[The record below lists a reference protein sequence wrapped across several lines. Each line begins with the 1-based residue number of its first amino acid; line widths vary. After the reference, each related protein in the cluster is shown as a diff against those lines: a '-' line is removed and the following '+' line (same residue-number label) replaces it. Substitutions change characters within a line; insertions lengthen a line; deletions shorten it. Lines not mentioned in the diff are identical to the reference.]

1 MNLVLPLLGLGAE
14 QQRLREAF
22 RKRESL
28 LITGPAG
35 AGKTALIDTA
45 IAEEAN
51 GPEIVR
57 IHYSANLHRL
67 LVDLARSLLAAK
79 HKALWNRVKPGGDVA
94 KWLSEQTSIH
104 LKGLLW
110 TSLEADP
117 LTIVLDGIHGASFP
131 MYRFFQRLY
140 FAPGM
145 ALIAAARDTE
155 TLGVLA
161 RLFWDPRKTLH
172 IRPLSH
178 ADSERLF
185 AHAAKRYNLEQFHLD
200 EFREKVLDTA
210 QGNPGQIIEMCK
222 LASNPLYVSGT
233 HIKFAPLRI
242 DVLMRFFPSAGAH
255 RWK

>member
-1 MNLVLPLLGLGAE
+1 MDLPFPLLGLGGE
-14 QQRLREAF
+14 QRRLRDAF

-35 AGKTALIDTA
+35 AGKTALIHAA
-45 IAEEAN
+45 IANRTNARD
-51 GPEIVR
+51 IVR

-67 LVDLARSLLAAK
+67 LVDLTRSLLAAK
-79 HKALWNRVKPGGDVA
+79 HKVLRNRARPGPDVER
-94 KWLSEQTSIH
+94 WLSEQTSIH

-117 LTIVLDGIHGASFP
+117 LTIVLDGIDGASFP

-145 ALIAAARDTE
+145 AIIAAGRDTG

-161 RLFWDPRKTLH
+161 RLFWDPRKTLP
-172 IRPLSH
+172 IRPLNSVD
-178 ADSERLF
+178 AEQLF
-185 AHAAKRYNLEQFHLD
+185 ALAAKRYNLEQFDLD
-200 EFREKVLDTA
+200 EFRKKVLDSA
-210 QGNPGQIIEMCK
+210 EGNPGQIIEMCK
-222 LASNPLYVSGT
+222 LASNPLYVSGK

-242 DVLMRFFPSAGAH
+242 DVLTRFLPSAGVH
-255 RWK
+255 RWR